1 MAKKILIVDDTKSVR
16 AVIGTTLK
24 MAGYNTLAAEDGVEA
39 LDIIQKPEN
48 SDIALVITDMNM
60 PNMDGPALIKR
71 LKSDSKLSGLPICVL
86 TTESEQGK
94 HNDEIGGLKDA
105 WITKPVQPA
114 HVLNVVSELLGDS

>member
-24 MAGYNTLAAEDGVEA
+24 MAGYETLAAEDGVEA
-39 LDIIQKPEN
+39 LRILQDKENADIDLI
-48 SDIALVITDMNM
+48 ITDVNM
-60 PNMDGPALIKR
+60 PNMDGVTLIKKI
-71 LKSDSKLSGLPICVL
+71 KSDKNLLNKPICVL

-94 HNDEIGGLKDA
+94 HNEELGSFKDA

-114 HVLNVVSELLGDS
+114 HVLNIIGEILGES